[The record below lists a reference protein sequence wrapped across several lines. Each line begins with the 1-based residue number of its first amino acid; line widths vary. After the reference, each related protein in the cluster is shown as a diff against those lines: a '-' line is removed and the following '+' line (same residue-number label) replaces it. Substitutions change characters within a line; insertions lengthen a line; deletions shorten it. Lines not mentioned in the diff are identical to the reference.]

1 MHWDTYLSE
10 QDRLVM
16 AKAGYGSRGRR
27 GVRPALLVIDVTYAF
42 CGDRPEPVLESI
54 KRWRNSSG
62 EAAWAAVAHV
72 RELLDGAR
80 AAGAPVIY
88 TRGLGA
94 TVPSGRWAD
103 KNTRAR
109 EDHDD
114 HHEILR
120 EIAPRDGEP
129 VLRKAKPSGFFG
141 TPLASLLVDAGAD
154 SLIVCGGTTSGCVR
168 ATVVDGFSYNYPV
181 AVAADACFDRVEAS
195 HWIGLFDMEMK
206 YADVLPTADVLTHLR
221 GEPGAPA

>member
-1 MHWDTYLSE
+1 MQWDAYLSE

-16 AKAGYGSRGRR
+16 AGAGYGSRGRL
-27 GVRPALLVIDVTYAF
+27 GARPALLVIDVTYAF

-62 EAAWAAVAHV
+62 EAAWEAIGHIQ
-72 RELLDGAR
+72 ELLAAAR
-80 AAGAPVIY
+80 DAGAPVIY
-88 TRGLGA
+88 TRGLGSD
-94 TVPSGRWAD
+94 VPSGRWAD

-109 EDHDD
+109 EDSDD
-114 HHEILR
+114 AHEIVR
-120 EIAPRDGEP
+120 EVAPHKGEI

-181 AVAADACFDRVEAS
+181 SVAVDATFDRVQAS

-206 YADVLPTADVLTHLR
+206 YADVLPTGDLVTHLR
-221 GEPGAPA
+221 RASRASA